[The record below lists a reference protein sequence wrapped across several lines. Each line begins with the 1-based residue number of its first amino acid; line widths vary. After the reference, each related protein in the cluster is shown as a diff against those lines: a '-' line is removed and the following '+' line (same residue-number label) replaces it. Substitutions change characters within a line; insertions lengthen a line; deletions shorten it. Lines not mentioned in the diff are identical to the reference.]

1 MSVPRTST
9 REHILKRATMLFQGR
24 GYNGFSFKDISAPM
38 GIRNAAI
45 HYHFPTKS
53 DLCSAVIARYRD
65 LLKSETGDFMKHGG
79 SAKSQL
85 DAYLA
90 FIRHEILDAR
100 CMCPLTNVAV
110 ALDTL
115 PGEVRTQA
123 TMLSHDLLAYLT
135 RVMELGREQGEFQF
149 NCAAEQ
155 KALSVKAAL
164 QGAGQLARL
173 MGPQVVDQVIDQ
185 IRCDLG
191 L

>member
-53 DLCSAVIARYRD
+53 DLCSAVITRYRD

-90 FIRHEILDAR
+90 FIRHEILDAH

-115 PGEVRTQA
+115 PGEVGAQA

>member
-1 MSVPRTST
+1 
-9 REHILKRATMLFQGR
+9 MLFQGR

>member
-24 GYNGFSFKDISAPM
+24 GYNGFSFKDIYAPM

-45 HYHFPTKS
+45 HYHVRTKS

-115 PGEVRTQA
+115 PGEVRAQA

-155 KALSVKAAL
+155 KALSVKATL

>member
-90 FIRHEILDAR
+90 FIRHEILDAH

-115 PGEVRTQA
+115 PGEVRAQA

>member
-1 MSVPRTST
+1 MSIPRTST

-38 GIRNAAI
+38 GIRNAAV

-53 DLCSAVIARYRD
+53 DLCSAVITRYRD

-85 DAYLA
+85 GAYLA
-90 FIRHEILDAR
+90 FVRHEILDAR

-115 PGEVRTQA
+115 PDEVRAQA

-135 RVMELGREQGEFQF
+135 RVMELGREQGEFRF

-155 KALSVKAAL
+155 KALSVKATL

>member
-90 FIRHEILDAR
+90 FIRHEILDAH

-115 PGEVRTQA
+115 PGEVRAQA

-155 KALSVKAAL
+155 KALSVKATL

>member
-115 PGEVRTQA
+115 PGEVRAQA

-135 RVMELGREQGEFQF
+135 RVMKLGREQGEFQF